1 MRRAA
6 IWEDI
11 FNGNFE
17 QVYAYVAYRV
27 APVWEAAEDITQE
40 VFLGAFQSK
49 HAFHDNGSALAWL
62 RGIARHKIADH
73 FRSRGSDASSRL
85 RISPKPA
92 SDVPAKPVNETEAN
106 PPERAVL
113 VAMALRQLLE
123 NYAELLEEKYLEGLS
138 VRRIARNRSSTEKAV
153 ESALTRARAAFR
165 QAYHQQQKQHE
176 EQDTQR

>member
-6 IWEDI
+6 LWEDI

-27 APVWEAAEDITQE
+27 APDWEAAEDITQE

-73 FRSRGSDASSRL
+73 FRGRGDASSRL

-92 SDVPAKPVNETEAN
+92 SDLPARADSATEAN

-113 VAMALRQLLE
+113 VAMALRQLPE

-165 QAYHQQQKQHE
+165 QAYRRQQKTHE

>member
-6 IWEDI
+6 TWEDI

-27 APVWEAAEDITQE
+27 APDWGAAEDITQE

-49 HAFHDNGSALAWL
+49 HSFRDNGSALAWL

-73 FRSRGSDASSRL
+73 FRGRGSGASKAL
-85 RISPKPA
+85 PISPKPA
-92 SDVPAKPVNETEAN
+92 SDLPAKPVSGSGEN

-113 VAMALRQLLE
+113 VAMALRELQE

-138 VRRIARNRSSTEKAV
+138 VRRIARSRGSTEKAV

-165 QAYHQQQKQHE
+165 QAYHRQQKTHE

>member
-1 MRRAA
+1 MRRAST
-6 IWEDI
+6 WEDI

-27 APVWEAAEDITQE
+27 APDWEITEDITQE

-49 HAFHDNGSALAWL
+49 QSFHDNGSALAWL
-62 RGIARHKIADH
+62 RGIARHKVADH
-73 FRSRGSDASSRL
+73 FRGRDGSVLSPQ

-92 SDVPAKPVNETEAN
+92 STLPAKPVNATEGN

-113 VAMALRQLLE
+113 VAMALRQLPE
-123 NYAELLEEKYLEGLS
+123 NYAGLLEEKYLEGFS
-138 VRRIARNRSSTEKAV
+138 VRRIARSRSSTEKAV

-165 QAYHQQQKQHE
+165 QAYRRQQKTHE
-176 EQDTQR
+176 EQDIQR